1 MRSLQNRS
9 KSMTLSGISALKILR
24 DGLPRWKRVCAV
36 RVRVC
41 VCVCVCVS
49 AWYLFSF
56 YSDELVV
63 DVETGIVTI
72 FFLIITLL

>member
-9 KSMTLSGISALKILR
+9 KSMTRSGISALKILR

-36 RVRVC
+36 C
-41 VCVCVCVS
+41 VCVCVCVRVCVR
-49 AWYLFSF
+49 ACVVFAF

-63 DVETGIVTI
+63 DVETGIVTLYMY
-72 FFLIITLL
+72 FKL

>member
-36 RVRVC
+36 RVC
-41 VCVCVCVS
+41 VCERERVS